1 MTTDEIRPKQLRAL
15 LLLLFLVPLIPT
27 AMMARFMV
35 DALRGER
42 SMAAERLEQ
51 RYAAGLGSAL
61 ATAEGGNAEE
71 ILARMRDYTDANVTQ
86 RIVGEKGA
94 HIAGERN
101 PWGPPLAQSAVPGHP
116 GWMAI
121 IHMKDDTLLE
131 QSVEDQ
137 RRLFV
142 WTLGLTGTGVICI
155 AGLAVLALRRQL
167 ALQELKNTSVATVA
181 HELRT
186 PLASMRM
193 LVDTL
198 REGRYRGEDK
208 LREYLDLIAAENER
222 LGRLS
227 ESFLTFS
234 RLEKGGQAMHFEV
247 APPADIA
254 HAAVRQMQGRLTA
267 PACNFTAVLS
277 GTLPNVRV
285 DRDAIISALCNM
297 LDNALKYTG
306 DEKRIVLRADAKN
319 GGVSFFVE
327 DNGVGV
333 PEDQRRAI
341 FRPFYQADQRLSR
354 TREGCGLGLSIVQR
368 IVDAHRGKISL
379 ESAPGGGAI
388 FELWLPGIS
397 P

>member
-42 SMAAERLEQ
+42 SMAIERLEQ
-51 RYAAGLGSAL
+51 SYRTALGSAL
-61 ATAEGGNAEE
+61 NNSGSTDADG
-71 ILARMRDYTDANVTQ
+71 ILRRIRDYTDAFVTA
-86 RIVGEKGA
+86 RIVDEKGK

-101 PWGPPLAQSAVPGHP
+101 PWGTPLAQALVPAQP
-116 GWMAI
+116 GWMAV
-121 IHMKDDTLLE
+121 IHMKDSALLE
-131 QSVEDQ
+131 QNVDEQ
-137 RRLFV
+137 RRIFA
-142 WTLGLTGTGVICI
+142 WTLGLTATGVICI

-198 REGRYRGEDK
+198 REGRYRGEEK
-208 LREYLDLIAAENER
+208 LREYLDLIAAENDR

-234 RLEKGGQAMHFEV
+234 RLEKNTRTMEFTEV
-247 APPADIA
+247 SPSEIA
-254 HAAVRQMQGRLTA
+254 SAALRQMHGRLSSPGCSFTSHIA
-267 PACNFTAVLS
+267 EALPKIPA
-277 GTLPNVRV
+277 
-285 DRDAIISALCNM
+285 DRDALTSALCNI
-297 LDNALKYTG
+297 LENALKYTG
-306 DEKRIVLRADAKN
+306 PEKHIALHVEQAD
-319 GGVSFFVE
+319 GGVVFRVT
-327 DNGVGV
+327 DNGEGI
-333 PEDQRRAI
+333 PEEQQRAI

-354 TREGCGLGLSIVQR
+354 TREGCGLGLAIVQR
-368 IVDAHRGKISL
+368 IATEHHGKITVKST
-379 ESAPGGGAI
+379 PGNGAT
-388 FELWLPGIS
+388 FSLWLPS
-397 P
+397 FPQ

>member
-61 ATAEGGNAEE
+61 ASAEGGTAEQ
-71 ILARMRDYTDANVTQ
+71 ILAIMREYTDANVTL

-94 HIAGERN
+94 HVAGERN
-101 PWGPPLAQSAVPGHP
+101 PWGVPLAQAFVPGHP
-116 GWMAI
+116 GWMALV
-121 IHMKDDTLLE
+121 HMKDNTLLE
-131 QSVEDQ
+131 QSVEEQ
-137 RRLFV
+137 RHLFA
-142 WTLGLTGTGVICI
+142 WTLGLTATAVVCI
-155 AGLAVLALRRQL
+155 AGLAVLALRRQM

-208 LREYLDLIAAENER
+208 LHEYLDLIAAENER

-234 RLEKGGQAMHFEV
+234 RLEKGRQAMRFESV
-247 APPADIA
+247 PAGDIA
-254 HAAVRQMQGRLTA
+254 HTAARQMYGRLSA
-267 PACNFTAVLS
+267 PGCEFTMDVPD
-277 GTLPNVRV
+277 TLPRVDV
-285 DRDAIISALCNM
+285 DRDAVVSALCNI

-306 DEKRIVLRADAKN
+306 EERRIVLRVVAKN
-319 GGVSFFVE
+319 GGVSYLVR

-354 TREGCGLGLSIVQR
+354 TREGCGLGLSIVQQ
-368 IVDAHRGKISL
+368 IVDAHRGKVSL
-379 ESAPGGGAI
+379 ESAPGGGTT

-397 P
+397 T

>member
-51 RYAAGLGSAL
+51 RYSAGLGSAL
-61 ATAEGGNAEE
+61 ATSEGGSAEE
-71 ILARMRDYTDANVTQ
+71 FLARMRDYTDANVTQ

-101 PWGPPLAQSAVPGHP
+101 PWGPPLAQSVVPGHP

-137 RRLFV
+137 RRMFA

-247 APPADIA
+247 VPAADIA
-254 HAAVRQMQGRLTA
+254 HAAVRQMQGRLDV
-267 PACNFTAVLS
+267 PGCSFTAVIS
-277 GTLPNVRV
+277 GTLPSVRV

-306 DEKRIVLRADAKN
+306 DEKRILLRADAKN
-319 GGVSFFVE
+319 EGVSFFVE

-341 FRPFYQADQRLSR
+341 FRPFYQADQRLTR

>member
-51 RYAAGLGSAL
+51 SYSASLTAAL
-61 ATAEGGNAEE
+61 ANPEGTDTGS
-71 ILARMRDYTDANVTQ
+71 ILGRIASFTDAFVTV
-86 RIVGEKGA
+86 RIVGEKGV

-101 PWGPPLAQSAVPGHP
+101 PWGPPLAQALVPEHP
-116 GWMAI
+116 GWLAI
-121 IHMKDDTLLE
+121 IHMKDNTLLDRNVEE
-131 QSVEDQ
+131 Q
-137 RRLFV
+137 RGIFV
-142 WTLGLTGTGVICI
+142 WTLGLTTVGVICI

-186 PLASMRM
+186 PLSSMRM

-208 LREYLDLIAAENER
+208 LREYLDLIAAENDR
-222 LGRLS
+222 LGRLA

-234 RLEKGGQAMHFEV
+234 RLEKGAQSMHFEV
-247 APPADIA
+247 IPAREIADAAIRQMHARLSAPGCTFSADIPQSLP
-254 HAAVRQMQGRLTA
+254 AVRA
-267 PACNFTAVLS
+267 
-277 GTLPNVRV
+277 
-285 DRDAIISALCNM
+285 DRDALVSALCNI

-306 DEKRIVLRADAKN
+306 EQKQITLRASSEDA
-319 GGVSFFVE
+319 GVAFRIE
-327 DNGVGV
+327 DNGVGI
-333 PEDQRRAI
+333 PEDQQRAI

-354 TREGCGLGLSIVQR
+354 TREGCGLGLAIVHG
-368 IVDAHRGKISL
+368 IATAHRGKISI
-379 ESAPGGGAI
+379 ESEVGKGTTFRMWIPSI
-388 FELWLPGIS
+388 P
-397 P
+397 